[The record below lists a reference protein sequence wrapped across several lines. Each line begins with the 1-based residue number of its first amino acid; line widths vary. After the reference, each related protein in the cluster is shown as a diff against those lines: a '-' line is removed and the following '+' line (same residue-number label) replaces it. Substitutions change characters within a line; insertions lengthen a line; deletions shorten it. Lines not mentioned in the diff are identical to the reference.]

1 MKIIFESANHNESN
15 RRYCDDEVLYHIFNR
30 NIKDAVDNLLGPSE
44 KVCNTQIWKG
54 EFDNKPFEATL
65 DDFRFIMCYPEPIT
79 ADDKEITDI
88 LLELSKIFIIS
99 EVKYIWHEEPHIT
112 SQLITPDTKVDDII
126 GDILAEQQTN
136 RIRNTFNRYNL
147 VTIKDIIMLLWEE
160 EKTFNRRYTE
170 RDSHSRLWMMLE
182 KFHIAKSRDE
192 IIDRLNSIWFHKMLN
207 RTFQFD
213 SMKDEED

>member
-1 MKIIFESANHNESN
+1 MKILFESANHNESD
-15 RRYCDDEVLYHIFNR
+15 RHYCDEVLHRIFGQK
-30 NIKDAVDNLLGPSE
+30 IKDDVGSLLGPSE

-99 EVKYIWHEEPHIT
+99 EVKYIWREPHIT
-112 SQLITPDTKVDDII
+112 SQLITPDTKVNDII

-147 VTIKDIIMLLWEE
+147 VTIKDIIMMLWEE
-160 EKTFNRRYTE
+160 EKTFNRCTE
-170 RDSHSRLWMMLE
+170 RDSRSRLWVMLE

-192 IIDRLNSIWFHKMLN
+192 IIERLNSIWFHKMLN

-213 SMKDEED
+213 SMIMKEE